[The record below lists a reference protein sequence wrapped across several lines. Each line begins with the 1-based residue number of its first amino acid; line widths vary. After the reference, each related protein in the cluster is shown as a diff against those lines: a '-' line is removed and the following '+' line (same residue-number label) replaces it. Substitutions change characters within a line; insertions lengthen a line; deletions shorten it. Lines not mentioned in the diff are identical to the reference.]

1 MMLRWSRNDKSDTGT
16 DTGAN
21 AGSDTGKKRKERK
34 TRKTRKTAGNRMD
47 RMNGPEG
54 KTPRGGTAGADRA
67 GEEDSR
73 AGAHAAGQ
81 GAQTHPTPP
90 EPPLV
95 PTPWH
100 AINPDTS
107 EDVLWQ
113 IARQVPT
120 LRRWLVANPAA
131 SPALLEYVAQQ
142 GGPGVAEAFDVLF
155 AGLEGRA

>member
-1 MMLRWSRNDKSDTGT
+1 MMLRWSRNGASNAGKKSDP
-16 DTGAN
+16 GAD
-21 AGSDTGKKRKERK
+21 AGKKQKTWKKRK
-34 TRKTRKTAGNRMD
+34 TVGNRMD
-47 RMNGPEG
+47 RMIGPEG
-54 KTPRGGTAGADRA
+54 KARHDGTEGADRA
-67 GEEDSR
+67 DEGGGR
-73 AGAHAAGQ
+73 AGGHRAAGQ
-81 GAQTHPTPP
+81 GGQTHPTPP

-131 SPALLEYVAQQ
+131 SPTLLEYVAQQ

-155 AGLEGRA
+155 AGLEGRT